1 MPDSI
6 PQTHS
11 TPPPDPH
18 EALGDAAR
26 RLRNLLRDMPGD
38 HHLLPDT
45 EPWVQVV
52 SCDGDVLTAPG
63 TDAADPDAV
72 AVVQAVLAR
81 AEIHAYVEQY
91 ECAIGPAVVITL
103 RTAEDVNKLVHT
115 VIATLPEPLRKTR
128 ELTAVMREHGFYD
141 PAAVYTRHHQVK
153 GIQLTLDDARKV
165 RAALGEDDAKLAV
178 KSPSDLYV
186 AADDFAQFLNDRLTG
201 NPVDVSAYPAR
212 GDLCDNC
219 MDHLLVLGPLS
230 VEQTEQLTSGLAR
243 TLLELP

>member
-1 MPDSI
+1 
-6 PQTHS
+6 
-11 TPPPDPH
+11 
-18 EALGDAAR
+18 
-26 RLRNLLRDMPGD
+26 
-38 HHLLPDT
+38 
-45 EPWVQVV
+45 VV

-72 AVVQAVLAR
+72 PVVQAVLAR
-81 AEIHAYVEQY
+81 AEIQAYVERY
-91 ECAIGPAVVITL
+91 EYAVGPAVVISL
-103 RTAEDVNKLVHT
+103 RTAEDVNRLVHT
-115 VIATLPEPLRKTR
+115 VIASLPEPLRKAR

-141 PAAVYTRHHQVK
+141 PAAVYTRHRQVK

-165 RAALGEDDAKLAV
+165 RAALGEDDAKLVV
-178 KSPSDLYV
+178 KSPLDLYV
-186 AADDFAQFLNDRLTG
+186 AADALAQFLNDKLAG
-201 NPVDVSAYPAR
+201 NPVDVRAYPAR